1 MRKNAIT
8 YYKLFKAYFKGFIF
22 GLFCFNFKP
31 KLLRVGVNFN
41 YNGILKL
48 GNFVKIADN
57 VRIYN
62 HCVIGNRVV
71 IGDNVE
77 LRCNGRPNKVIIG
90 DNTTVNR
97 NTVIGGMVSI
107 GENCMIAPNCVI
119 MGSNHTF
126 SDTSID
132 IKRQSINSKGI
143 TICDNV
149 WIGAN
154 ATILDGVVIGS
165 GCVIG
170 GGAVVTKS
178 IDSMS
183 VAVGNPAKII
193 KKRT

>member
-1 MRKNAIT
+1 M
-8 YYKLFKAYFKGFIF
+8 
-22 GLFCFNFKP
+22 
-31 KLLRVGVNFN
+31 
-41 YNGILKL
+41 
-48 GNFVKIADN
+48 
-57 VRIYN
+57 
-62 HCVIGNRVV
+62 

-97 NTVIGGMVSI
+97 NTVIDGMVSI